1 MSEGLQSA
9 LASGFLQSQDG
20 LLKFEGQ
27 RALCGSSKAHL
38 AKRTCL
44 LNITTHIP
52 KDTLKGS
59 QKSTQSGATL
69 SFKAQEI
76 LCQYGIHALGR
87 LLTKGVYEQQVHGGM
102 YSQHKCTGHHLW
114 PDNLLGL

>member
-9 LASGFLQSQDG
+9 LASGFLQSQDS

-69 SFKAQEI
+69 SFKAQETSVPVWYTCFGSTAHQRCI
-76 LCQYGIHALGR
+76 
-87 LLTKGVYEQQVHGGM
+87 
-102 YSQHKCTGHHLW
+102 
-114 PDNLLGL
+114 